1 MLGGPARLK
10 LKSIHVGGQ
19 HAGPIGA
26 QQSIFAGI
34 MKAEHELEGEMKS
47 ADMSIGYG
55 HTMK

>member
-10 LKSIHVGGQ
+10 LKSIHMVGQ

-26 QQSIFAGI
+26 QQSIFAEI
-34 MKAEHELEGEMKS
+34 MKAEHELEWEMKS